1 MSKAPSTKEEKRL
14 QCTKQDYEIKK
25 TGIPVFIPPG
35 IKVRVAV
42 YRNLHK
48 QMWSVKDRY
57 TGRVIA
63 HLPSLCLEGIKGC
76 EFRVSQSGRERVL
89 QQRTKN
95 VHATVCSE
103 WTTTD
108 TPCKYATLN
117 KPIRVSYNPYKS
129 PYFRTLEG
137 KPVLGAKKVEF
148 RSDGT
153 AWAESVIYLK

>member
-1 MSKAPSTKEEKRL
+1 MF
-14 QCTKQDYEIKK
+14 
-25 TGIPVFIPPG
+25 VPPG
-35 IKVRVAV
+35 TKLRVAV

-63 HLPSLCLEGIKGC
+63 HLPSLCLEGVKGC

-89 QQRTKN
+89 KQRMKN

-103 WTTTD
+103 WTSTD
-108 TPCKYATLN
+108 APWNYSPLK
-117 KPIRVSYNPYKS
+117 KPIRVFYNPYKS
-129 PYFRTLEG
+129 PYFLTLQG

-148 RSDGT
+148 RLDGT